1 MALYRDQEVAYRLAR
16 KCVECTLPLVSWP
29 QIFSPGV
36 AKCWVAI
43 DYHPLSTLQTH
54 TKDVRKLINPRTL
67 LHSPFTPF
75 TVTFCHIIANPMN
88 AQADLHLLSDYVAT
102 LKSLSHFSDGVAK
115 YYRLCDIFQKVADL
129 YVQAK
134 SQEAARMTQQ
144 NANTA
149 AQTQGS
155 MQPAINDIDG
165 YLSAIG
171 FAPPVPDNFNGTPAG
186 GNQLDANYLNDWF
199 YGSSS
204 LMGLLEQDLTYPTW
218 PDINYMPNQ

>member
-1 MALYRDQEVAYRLAR
+1 MR
-16 KCVECTLPLVSWP
+16 S
-29 QIFSPGV
+29 
-36 AKCWVAI
+36 
-43 DYHPLSTLQTH
+43 
-54 TKDVRKLINPRTL
+54 RTL

-144 NANTA
+144 NANAA

-218 PDINYMPNQ
+218 PDMNYMPNQ

>member
-1 MALYRDQEVAYRLAR
+1 MATTGTSSGGEAWDIANSPLAFVSR
-16 KCVECTLPLVSWP
+16 AHHLPLE
-29 QIFSPGV
+29 
-36 AKCWVAI
+36 AM
-43 DYHPLSTLQTH
+43 L
-54 TKDVRKLINPRTL
+54 TKSRTL

-88 AQADLHLLSDYVAT
+88 ADADLRLLNDYVAT

-115 YYRLCDIFQKVADL
+115 WYRLCDIFQKVADL

-134 SQEAARMTQQ
+134 AQEATRMTHK
-144 NANTA
+144 NANA
-149 AQTQGS
+149 APPAQAS

-165 YLSAIG
+165 YLSTIG
-171 FAPPVPDNFNGTPAG
+171 FAPPIPDTFSGTPAG

-204 LMGLLEQDLTYPTW
+204 LMGLLEQDLTYPGW
-218 PDINYMPNQ
+218 SDVNYMPTQ